1 MPCGAFSCLLQQL
14 PTATG
19 GPVPV
24 NHEFVSAIDQKY
36 ELLRTGGYKGV
47 QKRAKTA
54 KTGETLV
61 FTFCAIYLIYL
72 KRFKM
77 AILKL

>member
-61 FTFCAIYLIYL
+61 FTFCAIYL
-72 KRFKM
+72 KRF
-77 AILKL
+77 